1 LLKNYLHM
9 ADASD
14 LEVKSCLEVARR
26 YRIDPFKKGQIWFIK
41 RWDSAA
47 DNGHGGHGAEIYTP
61 QLGIYGMAQLAARD
75 HKDFGTL
82 SQPEYGPETTVEVEG
97 HKIKGPSWCVV
108 KAFKKGMSE
117 PSVGEVWF
125 EEYCP
130 KKWKNAQVFWATYT
144 HRMLAKCAKAQAL
157 REAYPDLAGLMIPEE
172 MDRSLDGF
180 TPEGRQIAEGY
191 GVDVGAPT
199 GSHAA
204 AQEALQVKLQAAAAS
219 PDPKV
224 AEIAKKALRDGGAES
239 KPDSGNSQAER
250 LSRGHAS
257 PVTPA
262 PPKIVWIKTM
272 PDHDIA
278 ASGYLA
284 DDKMCQFL
292 TDVAAVRFKS
302 AKDGTV
308 YWRFAP
314 QYLEGFKALAGQLGV
329 DVQ

>member
-1 LLKNYLHM
+1 MWCLVSIGGSMRKPSAKKFVRSKTKPKLNGKSPGSGSSASKAIVRVSTPANSWELNQEQIILLKNYLHM

-82 SQPEYGPETTVEVEG
+82 SQPEYGPEITIEVEG
-97 HKIKGPSWCVV
+97 HKIKGPSWCIV
-108 KAFKKGMSE
+108 KAYKKGMTE

-157 REAYPDLAGLMIPEE
+157 REAYPDLAGLFIPEE

-180 TPEGRQIAEGY
+180 TPEGRQIAEGH

-199 GSHAA
+199 GSHEA
-204 AQEALQVKLQAAAAS
+204 AQAVAAKQLEAAAAS
-219 PDPKV
+219 PDPKI
-224 AEIAKKALRDGGAES
+224 AAIAKKALEP
-239 KPDSGNSQAER
+239 K
-250 LSRGHAS
+250 
-257 PVTPA
+257 
-262 PPKIVWIKTM
+262 KIVWIRTSA
-272 PDHDIA
+272 DH
-278 ASGYLA
+278 GL
-284 DDKMCQFL
+284 
-292 TDVAAVRFKS
+292 VVW
-302 AKDGTV
+302 G
-308 YWRFAP
+308 
-314 QYLEGFKALAGQLGV
+314 
-329 DVQ
+329 

>member
-1 LLKNYLHM
+1 M

-82 SQPEYGPETTVEVEG
+82 SQPEYGPETTVEIEG

-108 KAFKKGMSE
+108 KAYKKGMSE

-157 REAYPDLAGLMIPEE
+157 REAYPDLAGLYIPEE

-180 TPEGRQIAEGY
+180 TPEGRQI
-191 GVDVGAPT
+191 DVGTPT
-199 GSHAA
+199 GSHQA
-204 AQEALQVKLQAAAAS
+204 AQAVAAKQLEAAAAS
-219 PDPKV
+219 PDPKI
-224 AEIAKKALRDGGAES
+224 AAIAKRAQNPVPQNAFV
-239 KPDSGNSQAER
+239 QAAVP
-250 LSRGHAS
+250 S
-257 PVTPA
+257 
-262 PPKIVWIKTM
+262 PKIVWVKTM

-314 QYLEGFKALAGQLGV
+314 QHSDGFAELAKQLGIQV
-329 DVQ
+329 EIQ

>member
-1 LLKNYLHM
+1 VSKAIVRVSVPSNSWELNQEQITLLKNYLHM

-82 SQPEYGPETTVEVEG
+82 SQPEYGPEITVEVEG

-108 KAFKKGMSE
+108 KAYKKGMSE

-180 TPEGRQIAEGY
+180 TPEGRQI
-191 GVDVGAPT
+191 DVGAPT

-204 AQEALQVKLQAAAAS
+204 AQQVLNAKLEAAKA
-219 PDPKV
+219 DPRLT
-224 AEIAKKALRDGGAES
+224 EIAKKGL
-239 KPDSGNSQAER
+239 DSLQ
-250 LSRGHAS
+250 
-257 PVTPA
+257 PK
-262 PPKIVWIKTM
+262 KIVWIKTM

-278 ASGYLA
+278 VSGYLP
-284 DDKMCQFL
+284 DFTQFL
-292 TDVAAVRFKS
+292 NDVAAVRFKS

-314 QYLEGFKALAGQLGV
+314 QYSDGFAELARQLGIQV
-329 DVQ
+329 EIQ